1 MDRPSAG
8 RIAGVQAPCP
18 IVKREN
24 RPENRGFRDLQWV
37 AWNEKFLEFA
47 IRRPVV
53 ESNALEISGLRK
65 LVTKSRK
72 TRSRTSR
79 LGARRAAI
87 GRQIRRRAREV
98 LRSFTDL
105 SRSGD
110 GGREFVYEA
119 HRVRERIF
127 GLGRRTGIPGGRR
140 FESSGAG
147 PGSSAATVDWSPPRR
162 PDPDGA
168 RAVPRC
174 RCCQPVRP
182 LRGRRDKAGGSAG
195 SRAEARYPRLRATH
209 GYFIDRSG
217 STGPR
222 SGHRR

>member
-110 GGREFVYEA
+110 GDRPFVYEA

-127 GLGRRTGIPGGRR
+127 GLGRRTGWSGTLGG
-140 FESSGAG
+140 G
-147 PGSSAATVDWSPPRR
+147 ATVRVVWRRSLRRSNPRPP
-162 PDPDGA
+162 PVVA
-168 RAVPRC
+168 ES
-174 RCCQPVRP
+174 PVRDP
-182 LRGRRDKAGGSAG
+182 RPPPELPTFRSPRVARPHKRGVIAFFRSAVGAKA
-195 SRAEARYPRLRATH
+195 P
-209 GYFIDRSG
+209 
-217 STGPR
+217 
-222 SGHRR
+222 